1 DNRQGEYY
9 LVDVV
14 PLMLAAGQQV
24 GTCTVDDYRQF
35 LNVNDRRALAAAEA
49 AMRERV
55 LDRLMAAGV
64 TVVDP
69 ANTYVDDTVTVGM
82 DTVILPFSIIK
93 GDTVIGAD
101 CIVGPGAVIENS
113 HLEDGCR
120 VEQSTVRDS
129 RLGAGSRVGPYSHL
143 RPGTDLAPGVKVGN
157 FAEIKNS
164 TIGTGSKVSHH
175 SYIGDSRIGRDVN
188 IGAGAVTVNYDGY
201 RKHETI
207 IGDEAFVGCNVNII
221 APVEIAPDSYVA
233 AGST

>member
-1 DNRQGEYY
+1 PINEINTGIGCYRVEPLMAALGRVAPDNRQGEYY

-35 LNVNDRRALAAAEA
+35 LNVPDRRALAAAEA

-188 IGAGAVTVNYDGY
+188 IGAGAVTVNYD
-201 RKHETI
+201 
-207 IGDEAFVGCNVNII
+207 
-221 APVEIAPDSYVA
+221 
-233 AGST
+233 